1 MSSYIVQFPGQGK
14 LVMITFKSI
23 NELFTQ
29 KKNTS
34 YKKKIT
40 HKIINKMFIH
50 IRAVG
55 LSTLVRLVKG

>member
-34 YKKKIT
+34 YKKIS

-50 IRAVG
+50 IQAVG

>member
-14 LVMITFKSI
+14 LVMITFKAI

-34 YKKKIT
+34 YQKNISQNNKQNVYT
-40 HKIINKMFIH
+40 HM
-50 IRAVG
+50 
-55 LSTLVRLVKG
+55 SSWS